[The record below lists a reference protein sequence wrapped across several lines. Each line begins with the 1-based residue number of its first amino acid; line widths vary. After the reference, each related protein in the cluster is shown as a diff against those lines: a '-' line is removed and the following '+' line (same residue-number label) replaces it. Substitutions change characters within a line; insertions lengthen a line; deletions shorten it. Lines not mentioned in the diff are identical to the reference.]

1 MAPTAET
8 TRSGPT
14 ATTPDAALRMLGIA
28 TRAGAV
34 IPGTGRVREAV
45 RDGRVRLV
53 LLASD
58 ASRNSRDKLEP
69 LLRAV
74 GTPFGVIADRAAL
87 GAAVGRAP
95 LSAVGVTDAALA
107 DRIGELSRPRA
118 DTGESTDVPRST
130 ER

>member
-1 MAPTAET
+1 
-8 TRSGPT
+8 
-14 ATTPDAALRMLGIA
+14 MLGLA
-28 TRAGAV
+28 ARAGMV
-34 IPGTGRVREAV
+34 ISGTGRVREAV

-74 GTPFGVIADRAAL
+74 GLPHGVIAGRAAL
-87 GAAVGRAP
+87 GAAVGKAP
-95 LSAVGVTDAALA
+95 LSAVGITDAKMAR
-107 DRIGELSRPRA
+107 RIGELAAPRA
-118 DTGESTDVPRST
+118 DAGGSTDVPRSE